1 MFMYSN
7 LDLSDLAFELF
18 RLFSRHSWRKANVT
32 KLDSCG
38 ETQSGDCKIDCAA
51 TADID
56 ASCSISIRMYDKEMR
71 EGVYMQLHIIE

>member
-1 MFMYSN
+1 MYISMFMYSN

-38 ETQSGDCKIDCAA
+38 ETQSGDCAKSTVQRQQTSTPVAA
-51 TADID
+51 
-56 ASCSISIRMYDKEMR
+56 SVSECMIRR
-71 EGVYMQLHIIE
+71 